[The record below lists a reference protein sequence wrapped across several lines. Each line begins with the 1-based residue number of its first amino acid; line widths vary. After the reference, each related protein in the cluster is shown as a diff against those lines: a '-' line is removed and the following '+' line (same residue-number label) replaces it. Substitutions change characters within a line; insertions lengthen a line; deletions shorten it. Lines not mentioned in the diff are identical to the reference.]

1 MCNFV
6 YYIQHYSMP
15 NKEEILELLKN
26 IQSGLKK
33 FTITELNDAISNIV
47 KDVKCVTDAKEIQ
60 YVIQEVCKEFNIN
73 KNQLIHSNARGVISQ
88 AKSVAY
94 CLLHFEL
101 NLPLRYISKKVFFLK
116 HHGSVAVAVRSFKKL
131 NTAIKP
137 DKEFLDKY
145 VKIKNTIKEKQVKTK

>member
-47 KDVKCVTDAKEIQ
+47 KDVNCITDGKEIQ
-60 YVIQEVCKEFNIN
+60 YVIQEVCKEFSIN
-73 KNQLIHSNARGVISQ
+73 KNQLVHSKARGVISQ
-88 AKSVAY
+88 A
-94 CLLHFEL
+94 
-101 NLPLRYISKKVFFLK
+101 
-116 HHGSVAVAVRSFKKL
+116 
-131 NTAIKP
+131 
-137 DKEFLDKY
+137 
-145 VKIKNTIKEKQVKTK
+145 

>member
-33 FTITELNDAISNIV
+33 FTINELNNAISNIV
-47 KDVKCVTDAKEIQ
+47 KDVNCVANDTDIK
-60 YVIQEVCKEFNIN
+60 YVIQEVCKEFSIN
-73 KNQLIHSNARGVISQ
+73 KNQLLHSKARGIISQ
-88 AKSVAY
+88 AKNVTY

-116 HHGSVAVAVRSFKKL
+116 HHGSVAVAVRNYKKI

-137 DKEFLDKY
+137 DREFLEKY
-145 VKIKNTIKEKQVKTK
+145 NKIKNTLKQKQEKTK